1 MLYIKDIY
9 EKHRQDVYRYL
20 VSLTH
25 NPTLSEDLVS
35 ETFLAAIKSLHN
47 FKGNSDIK
55 TWLFAIARN
64 KWYGY
69 LRKKN
74 YTISFDCLAKE
85 YLSQGEDLEK
95 SIINKTMVDKIMMLL
110 KDEDDIKRGIVLMR
124 IQGYSFYEIA
134 MKYNISESSA
144 RVIDFRTKKKIRG
157 ILEKE
162 GLSND

>member
-1 MLYIKDIY
+1 MSHIKDIY
-9 EKHRQDVYRYL
+9 ARYKQDVYIYL

-25 NPTLSEDLVS
+25 DPILSEDLVS
-35 ETFLAAIKSLHN
+35 ETFLAAIQSLHN

-55 TWLFAIARN
+55 TWLFSIARN

-69 LRKKN
+69 LRKKK
-74 YTISFDCLAKE
+74 YATDLDSLAKV
-85 YLSQGEDLEK
+85 YLYQEENLEK
-95 SIINKTMVDKIMMLL
+95 SFIDKTIANKIMMLL
-110 KDEDDIKRGIVLMR
+110 KDEDERKRGIVLMR
-124 IQGYSFYEIA
+124 IEGYSFYEIA

>member
-74 YTISFDCLAKE
+74 YSISFDCLAKE

-95 SIINKTMVDKIMMLL
+95 SIINKTMVDKVMMLL

>member
-1 MLYIKDIY
+1 MFYIKDIY
-9 EKHRQDVYRYL
+9 VRYKQDVYIYL

-25 NPTLSEDLVS
+25 NPILSEDLVS
-35 ETFLAAIKSLHN
+35 ETFLAAIQSLHN

-69 LRKKN
+69 LRKKKHA
-74 YTISFDCLAKE
+74 IGFDSLAE
-85 YLSQGEDLEK
+85 RYLYEGENLEK
-95 SIINKTMVDKIMMLL
+95 SFINKAIANKIMMFL
-110 KDEDDIKRGIVLMR
+110 KDEDEKKRGIVLMR
-124 IQGYSFYEIA
+124 IEGYSFYEIA

-144 RVIDFRTKKKIRG
+144 RVIDYRTKKKIRKM
-157 ILEKE
+157 LEKE

>member
-35 ETFLAAIKSLHN
+35 ETFLAVIKSLHN

-95 SIINKTMVDKIMMLL
+95 SIINKTMVDKVMMLL

-144 RVIDFRTKKKIRG
+144 RVIDFRTKKKIRE

>member
-95 SIINKTMVDKIMMLL
+95 SIINKTMVDKVMMLL

-144 RVIDFRTKKKIRG
+144 RVIDFRTKKKIRE

>member
-35 ETFLAAIKSLHN
+35 ETFLAVIKSLHN

-74 YTISFDCLAKE
+74 YSISFDCLAKE

-95 SIINKTMVDKIMMLL
+95 SIINKTMVDKVMMLL

-144 RVIDFRTKKKIRG
+144 RVIDFRTKKKIRK

>member
-35 ETFLAAIKSLHN
+35 ETFLAVIKSLHN

-74 YTISFDCLAKE
+74 YSISFDCLAKE

>member
-35 ETFLAAIKSLHN
+35 ETFLAVIKSLHN

-74 YTISFDCLAKE
+74 YSISFDCLAKE

-95 SIINKTMVDKIMMLL
+95 SIINKTMVDKVMMLL

-144 RVIDFRTKKKIRG
+144 RVIDFRTKKKIRE

>member
-35 ETFLAAIKSLHN
+35 ETFLAVIKSLHN

-74 YTISFDCLAKE
+74 YSISFDCLAKE

-95 SIINKTMVDKIMMLL
+95 SIINKTMVDKVMMLL

>member
-35 ETFLAAIKSLHN
+35 ETFLAVIKSLHN

-69 LRKKN
+69 LLKKN
-74 YTISFDCLAKE
+74 YSISFDCLAKE

-95 SIINKTMVDKIMMLL
+95 SIINKTMVDKVMMLL

-144 RVIDFRTKKKIRG
+144 RVIDFRTKKKIRE

>member
-1 MLYIKDIY
+1 MLCIKDIY
-9 EKHRQDVYRYL
+9 EKHKQDVYAYL

-35 ETFLAAIKSLHN
+35 ETFLAAIKSIHN

-55 TWLFAIARN
+55 TWLFSIARN

-69 LRKKN
+69 LRKKKN
-74 YTISFDCLAKE
+74 TISFDCLARE
-85 YLSQGEDLEK
+85 YLSQGEELEK
-95 SIINKTMVDKIMMLL
+95 SIINKTMVNKIMMLL
-110 KDEDDIKRGIVLMR
+110 ENEDDIKRGIVLMR

-134 MKYNISESSA
+134 MKHNISESSA
-144 RVIDFRTKKKIRG
+144 RVIDFRTKKKIRA

>member
-35 ETFLAAIKSLHN
+35 ETFLAVIKSLHN

-74 YTISFDCLAKE
+74 YSISFDCLAKE

-95 SIINKTMVDKIMMLL
+95 SIINKTMVDKVMMLL

-144 RVIDFRTKKKIRG
+144 RVIDFRTKKKSGKYWKRRV
-157 ILEKE
+157 
-162 GLSND
+162 

>member
-35 ETFLAAIKSLHN
+35 ETFLAVIKSLHN

-74 YTISFDCLAKE
+74 YSISFDCLAKE

-95 SIINKTMVDKIMMLL
+95 SIINKTMVDKVMMLL

-144 RVIDFRTKKKIRG
+144 RVIDFRTKKKNQGNIG
-157 ILEKE
+157 KGGFEQ
-162 GLSND
+162 

>member
-35 ETFLAAIKSLHN
+35 ETFLAVIKSLHN

-74 YTISFDCLAKE
+74 YSISFDCLAKE

-144 RVIDFRTKKKIRG
+144 RVIDFRTKKKIRE

>member
-35 ETFLAAIKSLHN
+35 ETFLAVIKSLHN

-95 SIINKTMVDKIMMLL
+95 SIINKTMVDKVMMLL

>member
-35 ETFLAAIKSLHN
+35 ETFLAVIKSLHN

-74 YTISFDCLAKE
+74 YSISFDCLAKE

-95 SIINKTMVDKIMMLL
+95 SIINKTMVDKVMMLL

-144 RVIDFRTKKKIRG
+144 RVIDFRTKKKIRE

-162 GLSND
+162 DLSND